1 MAPRTLLLAI
11 LLLLIAGC
19 GDTNAFHYD
28 YQGTLL
34 EADGRPAAG
43 VKIYVRES
51 VAPERSDEDRWEFWT
66 WWGTT
71 TDQQGRFQGIFNNAR
86 GETYYKWLSLVPI
99 PPPAKRLDAVCVMAN
114 RHCEWIP
121 ILVPLNTASQK
132 RGYEGGRHLD
142 LPPATLVAAP
152 QHGP

>member
-1 MAPRTLLLAI
+1 MGVLDVV
-11 LLLLIAGC
+11 G
-19 GDTNAFHYD
+19 NNY
-28 YQGTLL
+28 
-34 EADGRPAAG
+34 RPARA
-43 VKIYVRES
+43 
-51 VAPERSDEDRWEFWT
+51 
-66 WWGTT
+66 
-71 TDQQGRFQGIFNNAR
+71 FQGIFNNAR

-152 QHGP
+152 QHGHRLC